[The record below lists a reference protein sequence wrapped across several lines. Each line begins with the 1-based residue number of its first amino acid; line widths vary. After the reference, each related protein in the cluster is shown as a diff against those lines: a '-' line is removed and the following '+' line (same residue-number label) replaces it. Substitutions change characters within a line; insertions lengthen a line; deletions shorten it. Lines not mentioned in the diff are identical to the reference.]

1 MTASYHSTVILH
13 FGHIKIMEMWCCL
26 HSLKNALDAN
36 CTYLQKC
43 LYVFILF
50 IHPHLAQRFKYL
62 CDPDSHQYLI
72 SEENEAS
79 NKHETVI
86 LVSAKESIY

>member
-1 MTASYHSTVILH
+1 MLTVLIFRSVYMSSFSSFTLILH
-13 FGHIKIMEMWCCL
+13 
-26 HSLKNALDAN
+26 
-36 CTYLQKC
+36 
-43 LYVFILF
+43 
-50 IHPHLAQRFKYL
+50 RFKYL

>member
-1 MTASYHSTVILH
+1 MLTVLI
-13 FGHIKIMEMWCCL
+13 FRSVYICL
-26 HSLKNALDAN
+26 HSL
-36 CTYLQKC
+36 
-43 LYVFILF
+43 
-50 IHPHLAQRFKYL
+50 HPHLAQRFKYL
-62 CDPDSHQYLI
+62 CDLDSHQYLI

>member
-1 MTASYHSTVILH
+1 MSSFSSFTLILH
-13 FGHIKIMEMWCCL
+13 
-26 HSLKNALDAN
+26 
-36 CTYLQKC
+36 
-43 LYVFILF
+43 
-50 IHPHLAQRFKYL
+50 RFKYL